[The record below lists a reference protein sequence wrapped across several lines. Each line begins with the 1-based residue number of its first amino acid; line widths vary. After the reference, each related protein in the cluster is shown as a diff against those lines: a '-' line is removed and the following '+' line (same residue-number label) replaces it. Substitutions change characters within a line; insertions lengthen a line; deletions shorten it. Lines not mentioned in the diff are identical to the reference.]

1 MKKLEKIFD
10 SKGFRYSQI
19 QRNSNVAL
27 YRQEALKRKSSIS
40 FFDKVA
46 EGDEYF
52 VHYEVILIKKQIES
66 KAMFKGVQVTFEAK
80 ESYPKDKEWGD
91 HGWTFFSLREA
102 EYYFIG
108 KTGIK
113 IEADLL
119 QL

>member
-27 YRQEALKRKSSIS
+27 YRQEALKRKSSSS
-40 FFDKVA
+40 FYHQVA
-46 EGDEYF
+46 EGDEYYCY
-52 VHYEVILIKKQIES
+52 YEVIKIKRQKES
-66 KAMFKGVQVTFEAK
+66 KRIIDGVEILYEAK
-80 ESYPKDKEWGD
+80 EVYPKDKEWGD